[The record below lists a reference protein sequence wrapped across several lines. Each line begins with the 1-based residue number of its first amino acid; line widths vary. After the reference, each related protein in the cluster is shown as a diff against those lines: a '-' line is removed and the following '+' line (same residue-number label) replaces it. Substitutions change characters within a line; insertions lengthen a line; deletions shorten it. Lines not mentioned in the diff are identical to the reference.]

1 MICLQGPVFF
11 NEDGDRQGLVEV
23 GQMQGQTLNQ
33 ALLTEISNQ
42 CNTVKILEKITATQ
56 EEDTNTVN
64 NML

>member
-42 CNTVKILEKITATQ
+42 CNTVKILEKNKSQPIRGHQ
-56 EEDTNTVN
+56 HRK
-64 NML
+64 

>member
-11 NEDGDRQGLVEV
+11 NEDGDRQGLMEV

-42 CNTVKILEKITATQ
+42 CNTVKVLEKNKSHPIRGHQ
-56 EEDTNTVN
+56 HRK
-64 NML
+64 

>member
-1 MICLQGPVFF
+1 MFF

-42 CNTVKILEKITATQ
+42 CNTIKILEKK
-56 EEDTNTVN
+56 
-64 NML
+64 

>member
-1 MICLQGPVFF
+1 MFF

-42 CNTVKILEKITATQ
+42 CNAVKILEKIRATQ
-56 EEDTNTVN
+56 EEAPTP
-64 NML
+64 